1 MNILPIDETRKLFDN
16 IVLSDE
22 NYDKFSRYADLL
34 VEWNEKIN
42 LTAITDPAGITEKH
56 FLDSVLPYEWVNVPN
71 GASVIDVGTGAG
83 FPGIPLKIMRD
94 DIRLT
99 LLDSLNKRINFLNT
113 VCDDLGITAECI
125 HGRAEDMGTAQL
137 REKFDVATARAVAR
151 LSVLCEYCLP
161 LVKVGGMFV
170 ALKGSSGIDEIK
182 DAENA
187 IKKLGGELITAKEYA
202 LPCGD
207 GRTLVIIKKIAPTP
221 KGYPRPKGKM
231 NKNPL

>member
-1 MNILPIDETRKLFDN
+1 MNILPIDKTRDLFGN
-16 IVLSDE
+16 IALSDE
-22 NYDKFSRYADLL
+22 NYARFSRYADLL

-56 FLDSVLPYEWVNVPN
+56 FLDSVLPYEWVDTPN

-113 VCDDLGITAECI
+113 VCSDIGVTAECI
-125 HGRAEDMGTAQL
+125 HGRAEDMGTSQL

-161 LVKVGGMFV
+161 LVKVGGVFV

-187 IKKLGGELITAKEYA
+187 IKKLGGKLETVKEYC

-207 GRTLVIIKKIAPTP
+207 GRTLVVVKKVAPTP